1 MPDQTI
7 TCPYCSR
14 EIALTETLSRQMRE
28 SVRKEFE
35 AQAVEREAEL
45 KKREDRLASMGR
57 EMEEAK
63 KAADE
68 NFARKLAVE
77 KARIAA
83 QEEKKAKDA
92 SAAEMKDMRER
103 VAEKEKE
110 AEKARA
116 FEIELRRERQKFED
130 DKKSFE
136 LDVQRRLDA
145 EREQI
150 KRNTLDMFTEEH
162 RLKDSEKDK
171 MINDLKRN
179 LDEMK
184 RKVEQGS
191 MQIQGE
197 VLEEELEDLL
207 KARFP
212 VDVIEPVGK
221 GIRGADILQKVYT
234 RGGQHCG
241 TIVWELKR
249 TKAWSD
255 DWISKLKD
263 DQREV
268 RAEVAV
274 LVSEAL
280 PKEVTAFRPVDGVW
294 VCAVPLAISLA
305 EALRLGL
312 MDMAKSRMSAVGKNE
327 KMETMYNYLCGP
339 EFRQKIEAI
348 VEGFRAM
355 RADLEKEKKWLVKSW
370 AKREKQIERVVLSTV
385 KMYGDMQGIIGASLP
400 ELASL
405 ELGSGD
411 GDEDE
416 VELI

>member
-1 MPDQTI
+1 MADQTI

-35 AQAVEREAEL
+35 AKANEKEAEL
-45 KKREDRLASMGR
+45 KKREDRLVAMGR
-57 EMEEAK
+57 RIEEDK
-63 KAADE
+63 KAAE
-68 NFARKLAVE
+68 ETLARRLAVE

-83 QEEKKAKDA
+83 EEAKKAKDA
-92 SAAEMKDMRER
+92 SDSEVKDLKERIAA
-103 VAEKEKE
+103 KE
-110 AEKARA
+110 AEAEQARA
-116 FEIELRRERQKFED
+116 FEIELRKERQKFED
-130 DKKSFE
+130 DKKRFE
-136 LDVQRRLDA
+136 LDVQRRLDT

-171 MINDLKRN
+171 MINDLKKN
-179 LDEMK
+179 LDELK

-197 VLEEELEDLL
+197 VLEEELEELL

-212 VDVIEPVGK
+212 VDVIEPVPK

-268 RAEVAV
+268 RADVAV

-280 PKEVTAFRPVDGVW
+280 PKEVTAFKSVDGVW
-294 VCAVPLAISLA
+294 VSAIPLAVSLA
-305 EALRLGL
+305 EALRMGL
-312 MDMAKSRMSAVGKNE
+312 MDVAKSRISAVGKNE

-348 VEGFRAM
+348 VEGFKGM
-355 RADLEKEKKWLVKSW
+355 REDLEKEKKWFVKSW
-370 AKREKQIERVVLSTV
+370 AKREKQIERVVMSTV

-405 ELGSGD
+405 ELGEGGED
-411 GDEDE
+411 DE
-416 VELI
+416 ELI

>member
-1 MPDQTI
+1 MQMPDQTI
-7 TCPYCSR
+7 TCPFCSKD
-14 EIALTETLSRQMRE
+14 IALTETLSRQMRE

-35 AQAVEREAEL
+35 GQALEKEAEL
-45 KKREDRLASMGR
+45 KKREDQLVAKGR
-57 EMEEAK
+57 EIEEAK
-63 KAADE
+63 KTADE
-68 NFARKLAVE
+68 DFARKLIVE

-83 QEEKKAKDA
+83 EEGKKAKDA
-92 SAAEMKDMRER
+92 SATELKDMRER
-103 VAEKEKE
+103 VAEKEAE

-145 EREQI
+145 ERDQI

-191 MQIQGE
+191 MQTQGE

-207 KARFP
+207 KAHFP

-255 DWISKLKD
+255 DWIGKLKD

-274 LVSEAL
+274 LVSEAM
-280 PKEVTAFRPVDGVW
+280 PREVTSFRLVDGVW
-294 VCAVPLAISLA
+294 VCAIPLAISLA
-305 EALRLGL
+305 EALRMGL

-339 EFRQKIEAI
+339 EFRQKIDAI
-348 VEGFRAM
+348 VEAFRGM
-355 RADLEKEKKWLVKSW
+355 KEDLDKEKKWFVKSW
-370 AKREKQIERVVLSTV
+370 AKREKQIERVVFNTV
-385 KMYGDMQGIIGASLP
+385 KMHGDMQGIMGASLP

-411 GDEDE
+411 EDD
-416 VELI
+416 ELI

>member
-1 MPDQTI
+1 MADQTI
-7 TCPYCSR
+7 TCPYCNR

-35 AQAVEREAEL
+35 AQALEKEAAL
-45 KKREDRLASMGR
+45 KKREDQLVAMGR
-57 EMEEAK
+57 RIEEDK
-63 KAADE
+63 KAAE
-68 NFARKLAVE
+68 ETLARRLAVE

-83 QEEKKAKDA
+83 EEAKKAKEATDTEVKDLKERI
-92 SAAEMKDMRER
+92 AA
-103 VAEKEKE
+103 KE
-110 AEKARA
+110 AEAEQARA
-116 FEIELRRERQKFED
+116 FEIELRKERQKFED
-130 DKKSFE
+130 DKKRFE

-150 KRNTLDMFTEEH
+150 KRSTLDMFTEEH

-171 MINDLKRN
+171 MINDLKKN
-179 LDEMK
+179 LDELK

-197 VLEEELEDLL
+197 VLEEELEELL

-212 VDVIEPVGK
+212 VDVIEPVPK

-268 RAEVAV
+268 RADVAV

-280 PKEVTAFRPVDGVW
+280 PKEVTAFKSVDGVW
-294 VCAVPLAISLA
+294 VSAIPLAVSLA
-305 EALRLGL
+305 EALRMGL
-312 MDMAKSRMSAVGKNE
+312 MDVAKSRISAVGKNE
-327 KMETMYNYLCGP
+327 KMEAMYNYLCGP

-348 VEGFRAM
+348 VEGFRTM
-355 RADLEKEKKWLVKSW
+355 REDLEKEKKWFVKSW
-370 AKREKQIERVVLSTV
+370 AKREKQIERVVMNTV

-405 ELGSGD
+405 ELGEG
-411 GDEDE
+411 GEEDE
-416 VELI
+416 ELI

>member
-7 TCPYCSR
+7 TCPFCSKD
-14 EIALTETLSRQMRE
+14 IALTETLSRQMRE

-35 AQAVEREAEL
+35 GQALEKEAEL
-45 KKREDRLASMGR
+45 KKREDQLVAKGR
-57 EMEEAK
+57 EIEEAK
-63 KAADE
+63 KTADD
-68 NFARKLAVE
+68 NFARKLIVE

-83 QEEKKAKDA
+83 EEGKKAKDA
-92 SAAEMKDMRER
+92 SATELKDMRER
-103 VAEKEKE
+103 VAEKEAE

-130 DKKSFE
+130 DKKRFE

-145 EREQI
+145 ERDQI

-191 MQIQGE
+191 MQTQGE

-207 KARFP
+207 KAHFP

-234 RGGQHCG
+234 RSGQHCG

-255 DWISKLKD
+255 DWIGKLKD

-274 LVSEAL
+274 LVSEVM
-280 PKEVTAFRPVDGVW
+280 PKEVTSFRLVDGVW
-294 VCAVPLAISLA
+294 VCAIPLAISLA
-305 EALRLGL
+305 EALRMGL

-339 EFRQKIEAI
+339 EFRQKIDAI
-348 VEGFRAM
+348 VEAFRGM
-355 RADLEKEKKWLVKSW
+355 KEDLDKEKKWFVKSW
-370 AKREKQIERVVLSTV
+370 AKREKQIERVVFNTV
-385 KMYGDMQGIIGASLP
+385 KMHGDMQGIMGASLP

-411 GDEDE
+411 EDD
-416 VELI
+416 ELI

>member
-35 AQAVEREAEL
+35 AAAFAKEAEL
-45 KKREDRLASMGR
+45 KKREEQLVARSR
-57 EMEEAK
+57 EMEDAK

-68 NFARKLAVE
+68 NFARRLAVE

-83 QEEKKAKDA
+83 EEGKKAKDA
-92 SAAEMKDMRER
+92 SATEMKDLRER
-103 VAEKEKE
+103 VEQKERE
-110 AEKARA
+110 AEQARA
-116 FEIELRRERQKFED
+116 FEIELRRERQKLED
-130 DKKSFE
+130 DKKRFE

-150 KRNTLDMFTEEH
+150 KRSTLDMFTEEH

-171 MINDLKRN
+171 MISDLKRN

-255 DWISKLKD
+255 DWIRKLKD

-280 PKEVTAFRPVDGVW
+280 PKEVTSFRLVDGVW
-294 VCAVPLAISLA
+294 VSSIPLAISLA
-305 EALRLGL
+305 EALRMGL
-312 MDMAKSRMSAVGKNE
+312 MDTAKSRMSEVGKNE
-327 KMETMYNYLCGP
+327 KMEVMYNYLCGP

-348 VEGFRAM
+348 VEGFKAM

-370 AKREKQIERVVLSTV
+370 AKREKQIERVVFSTV
-385 KMYGDMQGIIGASLP
+385 RMYGDMQGIIGASLP

-405 ELGSGD
+405 EPGSD
-411 GDEDE
+411 GEDDE
-416 VELI
+416 ELI

>member
-7 TCPYCSR
+7 TCPYCNR
-14 EIALTETLSRQMRE
+14 EIPLTETLSRQMRE

-35 AQAVEREAEL
+35 QDARARETEL
-45 KKREDRLASMGR
+45 KKREDELGR
-57 EMEEAK
+57 RAREIEEAK
-63 KAADE
+63 KTAE
-68 NFARKLAVE
+68 ETIARRMAVE

-83 QEEKKAKDA
+83 QEEKKARQGVQG
-92 SAAEMKDMRER
+92 ELQGLRER
-103 VAEKEKE
+103 MAEKEKE
-110 AEKARA
+110 AEQARN

-130 DKKSFE
+130 DKKRFE

-145 EREQI
+145 EREKI
-150 KRNTLDMFTEEH
+150 KSQAIEIFSEEH

-171 MINDLKRN
+171 KINDMLKTIEELKR
-179 LDEMK
+179 K
-184 RKVEQGS
+184 GEQGS
-191 MQIQGE
+191 MQTQGE
-197 VLEEELEDLL
+197 VLEEELEELL

-212 VDVIEPVGK
+212 VDVIEPVPK
-221 GIRGADILQKVYT
+221 GIRGADILQRIYT
-234 RGGQHCG
+234 RSGQSCG

-249 TKAWSD
+249 TKLWSD

-268 RAEVAV
+268 RAEMAV

-280 PKEVTAFRPVDGVW
+280 PKDITTFRQVDGVW
-294 VCAVPLAISLA
+294 VSAIPFAVSLA

-312 MDMAKSRMSAVGKNE
+312 IDVAKARVSAEGKGE

-339 EFRQKIEAI
+339 EFRQKVEAI

-355 RADLEKEKKWLVKSW
+355 KEDLEKEKKFFIKNW
-370 AKREKQIERVVLSTV
+370 AKREKQIERVVLNTV
-385 KMYGDMQGIIGASLP
+385 RMYGDMQGIIGASLP

-405 ELGSGD
+405 ELDS

-416 VELI
+416 EMI

>member
-1 MPDQTI
+1 MQMPDQTI
-7 TCPYCSR
+7 TCPFCSKD
-14 EIALTETLSRQMRE
+14 IALTETLSRQMRE

-35 AQAVEREAEL
+35 GQALEKEAEL
-45 KKREDRLASMGR
+45 KKREDQLVAKGR
-57 EMEEAK
+57 EIEEAK
-63 KAADE
+63 KTADE
-68 NFARKLAVE
+68 DFARKLIVE

-83 QEEKKAKDA
+83 EEGKKAKDA
-92 SAAEMKDMRER
+92 SATELKDMRER
-103 VAEKEKE
+103 VAEKEAE

-116 FEIELRRERQKFED
+116 FEIELRKERQKFED
-130 DKKSFE
+130 DKKRSE
-136 LDVQRRLDA
+136 LDLQRRLDA
-145 EREQI
+145 ERDQI

-191 MQIQGE
+191 MQTQGE

-207 KARFP
+207 KAHFP

-255 DWISKLKD
+255 DWIGKLKD

-274 LVSEAL
+274 LVSEAM
-280 PKEVTAFRPVDGVW
+280 PREVTSFRLVDGVW
-294 VCAVPLAISLA
+294 VCAIPLAISLA
-305 EALRLGL
+305 EALRMGL

-339 EFRQKIEAI
+339 EFRQKIDAI
-348 VEGFRAM
+348 VEAFRGM
-355 RADLEKEKKWLVKSW
+355 KEDLDKEKKWFVKSW
-370 AKREKQIERVVLSTV
+370 AKREKQIERVVFNTV
-385 KMYGDMQGIIGASLP
+385 KMHGDMQGIMGASLP

-411 GDEDE
+411 EDD
-416 VELI
+416 ELI